1 MHKIPLLRALKND
14 RWVKPFL
21 THYKRTLYLAIGLGI
36 LTFICA
42 GGLMFVS
49 GYLISKSAT
58 HPFNILAVYVPIV
71 ITRGFGIFRPV
82 FRYAER
88 LTSHNWVFK
97 MTSEFRK
104 KMYDSLEQDAVFF
117 NSKYRLGDILGLLSE
132 DVAHIQNLYLRTIF
146 PEFVA
151 IGLYLLI
158 VVALGILSW
167 WYGLVMLLLLGVIMV
182 AISFWSVVVNGAKQ
196 EAEKQLKNDLYQ
208 DLTDNVMGITD
219 WVFANRGEEYVRQH
233 IANEDKLYRIQ
244 ESLNRFNQ
252 MRTFL
257 IEVWFLLI
265 AISLAFWGVAQF
277 GGHYGGSANW
287 IAAFVLATFPLVE
300 AFAGLPAAAQESNVY
315 VDSIDRLNQ
324 LPAVANTKSAPV
336 ELTGPYILEV
346 QDVHYTYPEMTKEV
360 LKGVTIDL
368 QAGQKLAILGR
379 SGSGKSTLAALL
391 RGDRKPTQGK
401 ITLNGIP
408 TSKVGDEMAN
418 YIGVIQQ
425 QPYLFHTTLLNNLRI
440 GNEEASEAEIWDV
453 LSRVGLKETI
463 AQLPDGLQAMV
474 DEAGLRF
481 SGGER
486 HRLSLARILLKD
498 VPIVILDEPTVGLD
512 PITEQAVIETFFKQ
526 LEGKTII
533 WITHHLQGIEAMDR
547 IIFIE
552 DGQLEMNGT
561 PQALMKTNERY
572 RRLKLIDAGEL

>member
-1 MHKIPLLRALKND
+1 MHKIPLLSALKKD

-182 AISFWSVVVNGAKQ
+182 AIPFWSVVVNGAKQ

-233 IANEDKLYRIQ
+233 IADEDKLYRIQ

-265 AISLAFWGVAQF
+265 AISLALWGVAQF

-300 AFAGLPAAAQESNVY
+300 AFAGLPAAAQESNIY

-324 LPAVANTKSAPV
+324 LPAVANTKPAPV
-336 ELTGPYILEV
+336 ELTGPYDLEV
-346 QDVHYTYPEMTKEV
+346 QDVHYTYPETTKEV
-360 LKGVTIDL
+360 LKGVTINL

-391 RGDRKPTQGK
+391 RGDRKPTHGK

-408 TSKVGDEMAN
+408 TSEFGDEMAD

-440 GNEEASEAEIWDV
+440 GNEGASEAEIWDV
-453 LSRVGLKETI
+453 LARVGLKETI
-463 AQLPDGLQAMV
+463 AQLPDGLQTMV

-512 PITEQAVIETFFKQ
+512 PITEQAVIDTFFKQ

-547 IIFIE
+547 VIFIE
-552 DGQLEMNGT
+552 DGQLEMDGT

>member
-1 MHKIPLLRALKND
+1 MNKVPLLRALKHD

-21 THYKRTLYLAIGLGI
+21 SHYKRTLYLAISLGI

-104 KMYDSLEQDAVFF
+104 EMYDSLEQDAVFF

-151 IGLYLLI
+151 TGLYILI
-158 VVALGILSW
+158 VIALGVLSW
-167 WYGLVMLLLLGVIMV
+167 WYGLAMLVMLGVVMI
-182 AISFWSVVVNGAKQ
+182 AIPFWSVVVNGAKQ
-196 EAEKQLKNDLYQ
+196 ETEKQLKNDLYQ

-219 WVFANRGEEYVRQH
+219 WVFADRGDEYVQQH
-233 IANEDKLYRIQ
+233 LADEDRLYKVQ

-252 MRTFL
+252 MRTFI

-300 AFAGLPAAAQESNVY
+300 AFAGLPAAVQESNVY

-324 LPAVANTKSAPV
+324 LPAVPTAFKEPV
-336 ELTGPYILEV
+336 KLNGPFTLKVE
-346 QDVHYTYPEMTKEV
+346 DVHYTYPQTTKEV
-360 LKGVTIDL
+360 LKGVSIDL
-368 QAGQKLAILGR
+368 AAGQKLAILGR
-379 SGSGKSTLAALL
+379 SGSGKSTLASLL
-391 RGDRKPTQGK
+391 RGDRQPDQGR
-401 ITLNGIP
+401 ITLNGVP
-408 TSKVGDEMAN
+408 TSDFGDEMAD

-425 QPYLFHTTLLNNLRI
+425 TPYLFHTTLLNNLRI
-440 GNEEASEAEIWDV
+440 GNEQATEDEIWDV
-453 LSRVGLKETI
+453 LDRVGLKETI
-463 AQLPDGLQAMV
+463 AQLPDVLQTMV

-512 PITEQAVIETFFKQ
+512 PITEQAVIDTFFKQ
-526 LEGKTII
+526 LDGKTII
-533 WITHHLQGIEAMDR
+533 WITHHLQGIETMDR
-547 IIFIE
+547 VIFIE
-552 DGQLEMNGT
+552 DGQLEMDGT
-561 PQALMKTNERY
+561 PQSLMKTNERY

>member
-1 MHKIPLLRALKND
+1 MHKIPLLSALKND

-182 AISFWSVVVNGAKQ
+182 SIPFWSVVVNGAKQ

-233 IANEDKLYRIQ
+233 IADEDKLYRIQ

-265 AISLAFWGVAQF
+265 AMSLAFWGVAQF

-300 AFAGLPAAAQESNVY
+300 AFAGLPAAAQESNIY

-324 LPAVANTKSAPV
+324 LPAVANTKQAPV
-336 ELTGPYILEV
+336 ELTGPYNLEV
-346 QDVHYTYPEMTKEV
+346 QDVHYTYPETTKEV
-360 LKGVTIDL
+360 LKGVTINL

-391 RGDRKPTQGK
+391 HGDRKPTYGK

-408 TSKVGDEMAN
+408 TSEFGDEMAD

-440 GNEEASEAEIWDV
+440 GNEGAREAEIWDV
-453 LSRVGLKETI
+453 LARVGLKETI
-463 AQLPDGLQAMV
+463 AELPDGLLTMV

-512 PITEQAVIETFFKQ
+512 PITEQAVIDTFFKQ

-547 IIFIE
+547 VIFIE
-552 DGQLEMNGT
+552 DGQLEMDGT

>member
-1 MHKIPLLRALKND
+1 MHKIPLLSALKND

-182 AISFWSVVVNGAKQ
+182 AIPFWSVVVNGAKQ

-233 IANEDKLYRIQ
+233 IADEDKLYRIQ

-336 ELTGPYILEV
+336 ELTGPYNLEV
-346 QDVHYTYPEMTKEV
+346 QDVHYTYPETTKEV
-360 LKGVTIDL
+360 LKGVTINL

-391 RGDRKPTQGK
+391 RDDRKPTHGK

-408 TSKVGDEMAN
+408 TSEFGDEMAD

-440 GNEEASEAEIWDV
+440 GNEGASEAEIWDV
-453 LSRVGLKETI
+453 LARVGLKETI
-463 AQLPDGLQAMV
+463 AQLPDGLQTMV

-512 PITEQAVIETFFKQ
+512 PITEQAVIDTFFKQ

-547 IIFIE
+547 VIFIE
-552 DGQLEMNGT
+552 DGQLEMDGT

>member
-1 MHKIPLLRALKND
+1 MHKIPLLSALKND

-182 AISFWSVVVNGAKQ
+182 AIPFWSVVVNGAKQ

-233 IANEDKLYRIQ
+233 IADEDKLYRIQ

-336 ELTGPYILEV
+336 ELTGPYNLEV
-346 QDVHYTYPEMTKEV
+346 QDVHYTYPETTKEV
-360 LKGVTIDL
+360 LKGVTINL

-391 RGDRKPTQGK
+391 RGDRKPTYGK

-408 TSKVGDEMAN
+408 TSEFGDEMAD

-440 GNEEASEAEIWDV
+440 GNEGASEAEIWDV
-453 LSRVGLKETI
+453 LARVGLKETI
-463 AQLPDGLQAMV
+463 AELPDGLQTMV

-512 PITEQAVIETFFKQ
+512 PITEQAVIDTFFKQ

-547 IIFIE
+547 VIFIE
-552 DGQLEMNGT
+552 DGQLEMDGT

>member
-132 DVAHIQNLYLRTIF
+132 DVANIQNLYLRTIF

>member
-1 MHKIPLLRALKND
+1 MNKIPLLRALNHD

-21 THYKRTLYLAIGLGI
+21 SHYKRTLYLAISLGI

-151 IGLYLLI
+151 TGLYILI
-158 VVALGILSW
+158 VIALGVLSW
-167 WYGLVMLLLLGVIMV
+167 WYGLAMLVMLGVVMI
-182 AISFWSVVVNGAKQ
+182 AIPFWSVVVNGAKQ
-196 EAEKQLKNDLYQ
+196 ETEKQLKNDLYQ

-219 WVFANRGEEYVRQH
+219 WVFADRGDEYVQQH
-233 IANEDKLYRIQ
+233 LADEDRLYKVQ

-324 LPAVANTKSAPV
+324 LPAVPTANKEPV
-336 ELTGPYILEV
+336 KLEGPFALKVEDI
-346 QDVHYTYPEMTKEV
+346 HYTYPQTTKEV
-360 LKGVTIDL
+360 LKGVSIDL
-368 QAGQKLAILGR
+368 AAGQKLAILGR
-379 SGSGKSTLAALL
+379 SGSGKSTLASLL
-391 RGDRKPTQGK
+391 RGDRQPDQGQ
-401 ITLNGIP
+401 ITLNGVP
-408 TSKVGDEMAN
+408 TSDFGDEMAD

-425 QPYLFHTTLLNNLRI
+425 TPYLFHTTLLNNLRI
-440 GNEEASEAEIWDV
+440 GNEQATEGELWDV
-453 LSRVGLKETI
+453 LDRVGLKETI
-463 AQLPDGLQAMV
+463 AKLPDGLQTMV

-512 PITEQAVIETFFKQ
+512 PITEQAVIDTFFKQ
-526 LEGKTII
+526 LDGKTII
-533 WITHHLQGIEAMDR
+533 WITHHLQGIETMDR
-547 IIFIE
+547 VIFIE
-552 DGQLEMNGT
+552 DGQLEMDGT
-561 PQALMKTNERY
+561 PQSLMKTNERY

>member
-346 QDVHYTYPEMTKEV
+346 QDVHYTYTEMTKEV